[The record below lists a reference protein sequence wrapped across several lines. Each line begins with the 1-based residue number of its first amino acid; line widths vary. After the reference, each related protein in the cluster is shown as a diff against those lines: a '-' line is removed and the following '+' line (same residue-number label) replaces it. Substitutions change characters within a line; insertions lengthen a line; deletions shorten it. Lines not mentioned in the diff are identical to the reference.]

1 MLQQLSAS
9 SGADETTVRS
19 EAANLVIQA
28 ASGDQAACHTESSC
42 PCRVFV
48 RSVTSQMAR
57 VRSREAV
64 ATCSPSGDQ
73 AMAYS
78 VSLCPFSQISASA

>member
-28 ASGDQAACHTESSC
+28 ASGDQAAWSRLVDHYARLVWAVTTLTLAVC
-42 PCRVFV
+42 VLGQFV
-48 RSVTSQMAR
+48 ALKLFRT
-57 VRSREAV
+57 
-64 ATCSPSGDQ
+64 
-73 AMAYS
+73 
-78 VSLCPFSQISASA
+78 